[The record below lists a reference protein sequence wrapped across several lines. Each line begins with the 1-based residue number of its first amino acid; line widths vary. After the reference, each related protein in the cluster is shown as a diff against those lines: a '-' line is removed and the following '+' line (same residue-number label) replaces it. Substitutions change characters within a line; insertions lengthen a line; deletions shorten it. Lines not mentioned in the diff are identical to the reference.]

1 MNTYLDKLDCHVA
14 ARKTRGDGCHK
25 VKIIIKGDLK
35 PIL

>member
-14 ARKTRGDGCHK
+14 AGKTRGDGGHK